1 MQPESTNERVLWKGR
16 ASWSQFAWLY
26 LIAAMTAFRAALF
39 MKLGLPGWEM
49 WALGTGVLLLC
60 AAGLRSW
67 TEYGLTTARVLM
79 KNTWTGKEMQS
90 IALADIGD
98 LSVKKGL
105 IADLMGIGTVAITSA
120 NDEKVLNW
128 QGVFDPEDLKER
140 IAIARRRG

>member
-1 MQPESTNERVLWKGR
+1 
-16 ASWSQFAWLY
+16 
-26 LIAAMTAFRAALF
+26 
-39 MKLGLPGWEM
+39 
-49 WALGTGVLLLC
+49 
-60 AAGLRSW
+60 
-67 TEYGLTTARVLM
+67 M